1 MVERA
6 DLHPRA
12 IRDLLG
18 EGDDPDATLD
28 VRRAQRMGGVFWL
41 FGALSVLVLLPFAPP
56 DEIGWP
62 GWVVVA
68 LGLAGAALIARRR
81 LDDKSIPDL
90 NEIYWSGW
98 VALAFLVLLEWL
110 AGGRLAPY
118 HHLFVLP
125 TLYAA
130 AIHGTRRSMAFLVG
144 VALALCLP
152 LLYDRPFS
160 GEAAVD
166 VGAQLLMLLALALT
180 SRALFKTVR
189 TQRGHLL
196 RAREEA
202 EQRARRDPL
211 TDLGNR
217 LAFQESVAREVARAQ
232 RSNTGLSVVL
242 GDLEDF
248 KRINDTFGHVRGD
261 ECLRAVAMTIAAA
274 ARRGEECFRWG
285 GDEFAV
291 LLPGAS
297 SDEARQA
304 LDRFCNRVRREC
316 TAPDGLPIKLVCATT
331 SMAEGQ
337 EVNSLVA
344 SVDRALID
352 LKTGPSHAR
361 RR

>member
-6 DLHPRA
+6 TLHPSK

-28 VRRAQRMGGVFWL
+28 MRRAQRMGGLFWL
-41 FGALSVLVLLPFAPP
+41 FGALSVVALLPFAPP

-62 GWVVVA
+62 GWVIVA
-68 LGLAGAALIARRR
+68 LAIAGAAVVARRR
-81 LDDKSIPDL
+81 FDDTRIPDL
-90 NEIYWSGW
+90 DEIYWSGW
-98 VALAFLVLLEWL
+98 LALAFLVLLEWL
-110 AGGRLAPY
+110 AGGRASPY
-118 HHLFVLP
+118 HHLFLLP

-130 AIHGTRRSMAFLVG
+130 AIHGTRRSMAFLAGVG
-144 VALALCLP
+144 IAVCLP
-152 LLYDRPFS
+152 LLYDAPFS
-160 GEAAVD
+160 RESAVD
-166 VGAQLLMLLALALT
+166 VGAQLLMLVALALT

-202 EQRARRDPL
+202 ERRARRDPL

-232 RSNTGLSVVL
+232 RSSTGLSVVL

-261 ECLRAVAMTIAAA
+261 ECLRAVASAIAAA

-297 SDEARQA
+297 PDEARQA
-304 LDRFCNRVRREC
+304 LERVCDRVRREC
-316 TAPDGLPIKLVCATT
+316 TAPDGQPIELVCATT
-331 SMAEGQ
+331 SMSDGQ
-337 EVNSLVA
+337 GVNSLVA
-344 SVDRALID
+344 HVDRALID
-352 LKTGPSHAR
+352 LKMGPGHPR
-361 RR
+361 KR